1 MADFSANYAALR
13 RARFDDTEQMELK
26 VVTDPSIH
34 HQFKNPLEDQERLI
48 RHERAAA
55 LRRQEAIGERMMSKT
70 TTTRSSRVRRRKL
83 QGWRFGVAASATMT
97 TAVLTTNVILTIW
110 LSARFG
116 VTNGV
121 GTAYEGDCGV
131 VNRWTFWLHV
141 VINILSSILLSASN
155 YTMQCLSAPTRRE
168 VDAAHAKGDWLD
180 IGVSGIRNLTRIGLH
195 RRILW
200 AALALSS
207 LPIHLLFNS
216 AVFKTLQAN
225 QYGMVLA
232 NPAFLD
238 GGGFDNSSI
247 PLFRIDLVRLVQEDY
262 AAKPSGWQKLDPA
275 DCITA
280 YGTSFVSHFNNVMA
294 ITTSDAATESAVFF
308 ASSALY
314 TSTDSDG
321 LPYKWICEDTSD
333 DRYVCDISAAKEN
346 ATNWTIEGRKVDYCL
361 AQTTEPHCQ
370 LQFSVYILLAVII
383 CNMIK
388 SLSMLCALYWQKD
401 GTLVTLGDA
410 LASFLDE
417 PQASTRGRCLMSKR
431 DVDRGPLQWVA
442 AHGTLNT
449 GSSRR
454 RAWFAAPLCGTHTA
468 SYDTCPTGNTNPPAM
483 VYSATKVR
491 RWYTAVSVRRWFTT
505 LSLCVTTLC
514 GAAVLLSM
522 AIEHLRGSSRVSIFK
537 LGFGAVDPR
546 ALLNIGLPT
555 TATDGLV
562 ASVLLANLPQAIL
575 SCLYLMYNG
584 LYTSMH
590 LSQEWS
596 TYAVQRKPLRV
607 TAPCGEQKSTY
618 FLSLPYTYALP
629 LLIASATLHWLV
641 SQSLFLAR
649 ISIWNNGVESE
660 GDSLSTVGFSC
671 TPIVVIIVLGSC
683 MLLAAIGTGCRS
695 FASSGIPV
703 AGSCS
708 VAISAACHRPKD
720 DVNAGVLEVKWG
732 EIHGEGTS
740 EVGHCAFT
748 TEEVQDLVF
757 GRAYAGARDGWEGRG
772 GFHSM

>member
-1 MADFSANYAALR
+1 
-13 RARFDDTEQMELK
+13 
-26 VVTDPSIH
+26 
-34 HQFKNPLEDQERLI
+34 
-48 RHERAAA
+48 
-55 LRRQEAIGERMMSKT
+55 
-70 TTTRSSRVRRRKL
+70 
-83 QGWRFGVAASATMT
+83 
-97 TAVLTTNVILTIW
+97 
-110 LSARFG
+110 
-116 VTNGV
+116 
-121 GTAYEGDCGV
+121 
-131 VNRWTFWLHV
+131 
-141 VINILSSILLSASN
+141 
-155 YTMQCLSAPTRRE
+155 
-168 VDAAHAKGDWLD
+168 
-180 IGVSGIRNLTRIGLH
+180 
-195 RRILW
+195 
-200 AALALSS
+200 
-207 LPIHLLFNS
+207 
-216 AVFKTLQAN
+216 
-225 QYGMVLA
+225 MVLA
-232 NPAFLD
+232 NSAFLD

-262 AAKPSGWQKLDPA
+262 TAEPSGWQKLDPA

-280 YGTSFVSHFNNVMA
+280 YAFVSRFNNVMA
-294 ITTSDAATESAVFF
+294 ITTSDAATGSAVLF

-321 LPYKWICEDTSD
+321 LPYKWICADTSD
-333 DRYVCDISAAKEN
+333 DRHVCDITAAKEN
-346 ATNWTIEGRKVDYCL
+346 ATNWTIGGRKVDYCL

-370 LQFSVYILLAVII
+370 FYILLAVII

-388 SLSMLCALYWQKD
+388 SLSMLGALYWQRD

-410 LASFLDE
+410 LASFLAE
-417 PQASTRGRCLMSKR
+417 PQSSTQGRCLMSKR
-431 DVDRGPLQWVA
+431 DVGRGPLQWVA
-442 AHGTLNT
+442 ADGSLNT
-449 GSSRR
+449 RSSRR
-454 RAWFAAPLCGTHTA
+454 RVWFAASLWGTYTA
-468 SYDTCPTGNTNPPAM
+468 SYDTCPTSNINPPAM

-491 RWYTAVSVRRWFTT
+491 RWYTAVSVRRWFKT
-505 LSLCVTTLC
+505 LSLCIITLC

-522 AIEHLRGSSRVSIFK
+522 AIEHLRGSSRVSIFT

-546 ALLNIGLPT
+546 ALLNVGLPT
-555 TATDGLV
+555 TGTDGLV

-584 LYTSMH
+584 MYTSMH

-618 FLSLPYTYALP
+618 FLSLPYTYAIP
-629 LLIASATLHWLV
+629 LLIASATLNWLV

-649 ISIWNNGVESE
+649 ISIWSNGVESE

-695 FASSGIPV
+695 FASSSIPV
-703 AGSCS
+703 AGSYS

-740 EVGHCAFT
+740 EVGHCTFT

-757 GRAYAGARDGWEGRG
+757 GRAYAGAGDGWEGRD
-772 GFHSM
+772 GFHSHLISPNSIHHPLPLDPGPCSLLTTGNLHMSVTDSVGTDFHFVELIAVGGQVDTFADAAQRQKSDLRRKAAEASLAGIDGRDAEDIINDHSDKSLNVGKIAARGTEGDVLRAY